1 MNKLSLT
8 IDGDYLDS
16 FIYSGVLFLVDF
28 NSNLNIINWKNLLEK
43 RLCKEKKDVSNIY
56 KPVFLTR
63 TKTDLV
69 SKDYDLHLSYK
80 ELQEHIFHQINLD
93 FLPTNVNILS
103 NVIYFSS
110 SKGISYIPFC
120 GKKRFTKEAY
130 EKHINIFNDCKVF
143 DFDIDNGRG
152 VFCAGSE
159 GALFAKVPDIQELGE
174 LKNLTISNN
183 NQRSYWIDCQWIN
196 ENNESI
202 LNINS
207 DVARFTKNYKSAEAL
222 KKSLKDR
229 VENLKKKKPNKSTYL
244 DELLKKGYKEIN
256 YCLINE
262 FSQELG
268 NDFNI
273 SKLDSGFYKY
283 RVVPQVAKF
292 QEINNSIIIEKYSEK
307 EKIEAVEDLVNWRVF
322 PKAKT
327 HSNQLHLVDNDFIR
341 IFGLDIPSIK

>member
-8 IDGDYLDS
+8 VEGDYLDS
-16 FIYSGVLFLVDF
+16 FIYSGVLFLIDF
-28 NSNLNIINWKNLLEK
+28 NSNLNIINWKELLEK
-43 RLCKEKKDVSNIY
+43 RLYKEEQNISNIY
-56 KPVFLTR
+56 KQVFLKR
-63 TKTDLV
+63 GKPDLV
-69 SKDYDLHLSYK
+69 SKDYDLYLSYK
-80 ELQEHIFHQINLD
+80 ELEEHIFHKLNLD

-120 GKKRFTKEAY
+120 GDERFTKEAY
-130 EKHINIFNDCKVF
+130 KSHVNIFDDCKVF

-159 GALFAKVPDIQELGE
+159 GALFAKIPDIKEE
-174 LKNLTISNN
+174 LKSLTISNK
-183 NQRSYWIDCQWIN
+183 NQESYWINCQWIN

-207 DVARFTKNYKSAEAL
+207 DIDQFTKSYKSAEAL

-229 VENLKKKKPNKSTYL
+229 VEFLKKKKPHKSEYL
-244 DELLKKGYKEIN
+244 DECLKTGNKRIDD
-256 YCLINE
+256 CLIKE

-273 SKLDSGFYKY
+273 SKLDSEFYKY

-307 EKIEAVEDLVNWRVF
+307 ETIKAVEDLVNWRVF
-322 PKAKT
+322 PKART
-327 HSNQLHLVDNDFIR
+327 HSNQLHLIDNNFIR
-341 IFGLDIPSIK
+341 IFGLDIPSVK